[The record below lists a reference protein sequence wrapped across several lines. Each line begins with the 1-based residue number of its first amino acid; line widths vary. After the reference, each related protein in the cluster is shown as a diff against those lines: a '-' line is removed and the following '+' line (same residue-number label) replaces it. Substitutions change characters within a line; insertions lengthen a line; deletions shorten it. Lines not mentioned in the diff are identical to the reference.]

1 MEQLIKI
8 TTVPIAIEM
17 KIENAKIQ
25 RQSKTAKLEISQTDG
40 GGIRMKSQPV
50 KLKLDT
56 FDIRNQISPSP
67 LKSVEKSAQ
76 KGMNAAYTATGRYA
90 ENGKMYLEGQM
101 GEDVTAKIIEQLNA
115 PKNVQVNMGAY
126 PAPNTGVKTQ
136 VTPGQLSMMYDMDKL
151 NFDVRNLNGDFE
163 FIPASIDIEVTQY
176 PDVRIEYLGEPIYVP
191 PRDEAQ

>member
-25 RQSKTAKLEISQTDG
+25 RQSKTAKLEISKKDG
-40 GGIRMKSQPV
+40 RLSMKSQPV
-50 KLKLDT
+50 KVKLDT
-56 FDIRNQISPSP
+56 FDIRNQLSPTP
-67 LKSVEKSAQ
+67 LKSTEKAAQ
-76 KGMNAAYTATGRYA
+76 KGMQAAYTATGRYA

-101 GEDVTAKIIEQLNA
+101 GEDVTAKIIEQIHA
-115 PKNVQVNMGAY
+115 PQNVNVNMGTY
-126 PAPNTGVKTQ
+126 PAPNTGVKIG
-136 VTPGQLSMMYDMDKL
+136 VEPGKLSMMYDMDKL
-151 NFDVRNLNGDFE
+151 NFDVRNHNGDFE

-191 PRDEAQ
+191 PRDEE